1 MDGYE
6 NKEEQGLE
14 QGREQGQDQEQN
26 NEQGQNEGQEQNQ
39 GQNQDQGQDSGQNG
53 RDIIYSQVIRAGKR
67 TYFLDVKAT
76 RKNDYYLTITESKK
90 RFKRNGKRFF
100 EKHKVFLYKEDFDKF
115 TENLEDVINFIKKE
129 KSDEMNQMNQ
139 NQEENHGEQQNQ
151 EGEDTGYTSD
161 VKFEDLENKE

>member
-6 NKEEQGLE
+6 NKEGQGFEQE
-14 QGREQGQDQEQN
+14 QEQEQDQERAQGQEQQEQQGQEQEQEQGQ
-26 NEQGQNEGQEQNQ
+26 
-39 GQNQDQGQDSGQNG
+39 GQNG
-53 RDIIYSQVIRAGKR
+53 SDIIYSQVIRAGKR

-115 TENLEDVINFIKKE
+115 TEGLEDVINFIKDA
-129 KSDEMNQMNQ
+129 KSDEMNQEEEQ
-139 NQEENHGEQQNQ
+139 TKQQKQEEENS
-151 EGEDTGYTSD
+151 GYTSD
-161 VKFEDLENKE
+161 VRFEDLENK